1 MRLNDLLGA
10 EVVDQAGRSAGR
22 VHDVRLVQDGP
33 VLSGFGA
40 GLRVDGL
47 VVGRR
52 AVGARLGYERGRMRG
67 PLLVKLVAGWL
78 RRDGRYVPWDR
89 VEAVAEHRIHIAG
102 SADDLPEPGPSS

>member
-1 MRLNDLLGA
+1 MRLTDLLGA
-10 EVVDQAGRSAGR
+10 EVVDRAGRSAGR

-78 RRDGRYVPWDR
+78 RHDGRYVAWDR
-89 VEAVAEHRIHIAG
+89 VEAVEEHRIRISG
-102 SADDLPEPGPSS
+102 SAD